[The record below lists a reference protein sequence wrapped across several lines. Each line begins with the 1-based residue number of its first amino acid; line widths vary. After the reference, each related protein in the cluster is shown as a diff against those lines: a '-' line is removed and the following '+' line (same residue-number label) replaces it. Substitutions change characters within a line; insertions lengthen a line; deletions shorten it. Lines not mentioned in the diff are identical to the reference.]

1 MWIGVSDVVFYVSP
15 TDAAFLVS
23 IWDAS
28 WDALEARLG
37 IVFSN
42 KSLLI
47 TAMTH
52 SSLTRQ
58 RSFQHETDN
67 ERLEFFGDSVVKL
80 VISEY
85 LMNKYPR
92 AKEGEL
98 TKLRAW
104 LVSDK
109 CLSFF
114 STQLCLGVNLRLSFG
129 EEKGGG
135 RERISTLA
143 NAFEALMGAVFLDR
157 GLSEARGLIER
168 LLLRYWDVVQED
180 ASSIDHKTQ
189 LQEWSQQ
196 QRIPLP
202 EYHVMRTEGPDHSK
216 VFFVNVM
223 CRLAEGDQRF
233 SGEGTSRKDAEQ
245 RAAKVALDSLRG

>member
-1 MWIGVSDVVFYVSP
+1 M
-15 TDAAFLVS
+15 S

-28 WDALEARLG
+28 WASFESGLG
-37 IVFSN
+37 VSFDN
-42 KSLLI
+42 KTLLV

-58 RSFQHETDN
+58 KPFQHELDN

-80 VISEY
+80 LISEY
-85 LMNKYPR
+85 LMHKYPR
-92 AKEGEL
+92 AQEGAL
-98 TKLRAW
+98 TKIRAW

-114 STQLCLGVNLRLSFG
+114 AVQLGLGLRLRMSFG

-135 RERISTLA
+135 RSRISTLA
-143 NAFEALMGAVFLDR
+143 NAFEALMGALFMDQ
-157 GLSEARGLIER
+157 GLSAARQLMST
-168 LLLRYWDVVQED
+168 LLSTHWEIIHEE

-196 QRIPLP
+196 QKVALP
-202 EYHVMRTEGPDHSK
+202 EYQVMRTEGPDHDK
-216 VFFVNVM
+216 LFFVDVLCHVKGKM
-223 CRLAEGDQRF
+223 LRF
-233 SGEGTSRKDAEQ
+233 SGQGTSRKEAEQ
-245 RAAKVALDSLRG
+245 IAAKSALGGLQV

>member
-1 MWIGVSDVVFYVSP
+1 MFFTISSHHEAV
-15 TDAAFLVS
+15 LVS
-23 IWDAS
+23 VWDAS
-28 WDALEARLG
+28 WDAFEAGLG
-37 IVFSN
+37 LSFNN
-42 KSLLI
+42 KDFLV
-47 TAMTH
+47 TALTH

-85 LMNKYPR
+85 LMARYPH
-92 AKEGEL
+92 AHEGEL

-114 STQLCLGVNLRLSFG
+114 AIQLDLGAHLRLSFG
-129 EEKGGG
+129 EDKGGG
-135 RERISTLA
+135 RYRVSTLA
-143 NAFEALMGAVFLDR
+143 NAFEALMGAVFLDQGLR
-157 GLSEARGLIER
+157 EAQGLLSRLLSE
-168 LLLRYWDVVQED
+168 YWDVVQED

-196 QRIPLP
+196 QRISLP
-202 EYHVMRTEGPDHSK
+202 EYHVMRTEGPDHAK
-216 VFFVNVM
+216 LFFVDVV
-223 CRLAEGDQRF
+223 CLLPSGDQRF
-233 SGEGTSRKDAEQ
+233 SGQGTSRKDAEQ
-245 RAAKVALDSLRG
+245 RAAKVALDRLRG

>member
-1 MWIGVSDVVFYVSP
+1 MFFTVSSHHEAVF
-15 TDAAFLVS
+15 VS

-28 WDALEARLG
+28 WVAFEEKLG
-37 IVFSN
+37 LFFKN
-42 KSLLI
+42 KELLI
-47 TAMTH
+47 MAMTH

-58 RSFQHETDN
+58 RSFQHEIDN

-85 LMNKYPR
+85 LMTRYPQ
-92 AKEGEL
+92 AQEGEL

-114 STQLCLGVNLRLSFG
+114 AIQLDLGVYLRLSFG
-129 EEKGGG
+129 EDKGGG
-135 RERISTLA
+135 RHRTSTLA
-143 NAFEALMGAVFLDR
+143 NAFEALMGAVFLDQ
-157 GLSEARGLIER
+157 GLSAARGLLSR
-168 LLLRYWDVVQED
+168 LLSEYWDVVQEE

-196 QRIPLP
+196 QRIVLP
-202 EYHVMRTEGPDHSK
+202 EYQVMRTEGPDHSK
-216 VFFVNVM
+216 LFFVDVV
-223 CRLAEGDQRF
+223 CHLPSGERRF
-233 SGEGTSRKDAEQ
+233 SGQGTSRKEAEQ
-245 RAAKVALDSLRG
+245 IAAKSALSGLRG